1 MMFGFGDKGTT
12 NLMTRA
18 LASVGK
24 RLETVPD
31 PTQIHYHLPAGPR
44 HPQAR
49 LRWPCGWLLPDGCAR
64 GRLWQGGEFLVL
76 LQCRSHPLNCLPCL
90 LPPSLPARLPARLQG
105 WQVKVWR
112 DYEQF
117 IAELTSKF
125 PHEREGI
132 RKLYDEFWKVGAAA
146 RLY

>member
-1 MMFGFGDKGTT
+1 LPLGLGPWLRAHATAAAVARLPGIPPPPPYLTAPPPPHRYIIPGGSAAHFHRQGFTFDVGSSMMFGFGDKGTT

-49 LRWPCGWLLPDGCAR
+49 LRCPCGSQLPDGCAR
-64 GRLWQGGEFLVL
+64 G
-76 LQCRSHPLNCLPCL
+76 
-90 LPPSLPARLPARLQG
+90 SL
-105 WQVKVWR
+105 
-112 DYEQF
+112 
-117 IAELTSKF
+117 
-125 PHEREGI
+125 
-132 RKLYDEFWKVGAAA
+132 
-146 RLY
+146 